1 MRIMPPGRSA
11 LVAALV
17 SLLPAAAS
25 AQITVSGRAASI
37 RVGGLGQ
44 GQYTVSSIDAANN
57 DFYVRRARLRM
68 DATVSDF
75 LRGRVVTE
83 FGGGNGRILDADL
96 SLVFSDAVVL
106 SVGQFK
112 RAFDVFELPNP
123 SQTPE
128 IERDGRIEGYSAC
141 TGVGSVCSYSRLTEA
156 LGFAGRDQGVRLDGT
171 SGRVTYIASLTNGT
185 GLNTADENDSKSFSG
200 RVAYRVNDDVVVAG
214 QMAVHDYVDADG
226 NASAFGFGGDV
237 EVGTWRDGWHVRG
250 AVVGGD
256 NWQSLDPA
264 TLDPASFLTLQGI
277 VTYYHPLQGSR
288 FAGVEPL
295 ARVSWA
301 DPDTDAADDTGLLL
315 TPGLALYISGRN
327 RIAADLDVYSPQ
339 GQDKEFS
346 FKVQT
351 TLYF

>member
-1 MRIMPPGRSA
+1 MRSMPLGRSI
-11 LVAALV
+11 LVAGLV
-17 SLLPAAAS
+17 SLLPAVAS
-25 AQITVSGRAASI
+25 AQFTVTGRAASI

-44 GQYTVSSIDAANN
+44 GQYSVSSIDAANN
-57 DFYVRRARLRM
+57 DFFVRRARLRM

-83 FGGGNGRILDADL
+83 FGGGSGRILDADL
-96 SLVFSDAVVL
+96 SLVFSEGAVL

-156 LGFAGRDQGVRLDGT
+156 LGFAGRDIGVRLDGT
-171 SGRVTYIASLTNGT
+171 SGRVTYIASFTNGT
-185 GLNTADENDSKSFSG
+185 GINTPDENDAKSFSG
-200 RVAYRVNDDVVVAG
+200 RVAYRVNDEVVLSG

-226 NASAFGFGGDV
+226 NQSALGFGGDV
-237 EVGTWRDGWHVRG
+237 EVGGWRDGWHLRG

-256 NWQSLDPA
+256 NWRALDPG
-264 TLDPASFLTLQGI
+264 TLDPASFLSFQGI
-277 VTYYHPLQGSR
+277 ATYYHPLQNSR

-301 DPDTDAADDTGLLL
+301 DPDTGTDDDAGLLL
-315 TPGLALYISGRN
+315 TPGLAFYVQGRN
-327 RIAADLDVYSPQ
+327 RIAANFDIYSPQ

-346 FKVQT
+346 FRVQT